1 MRPQR
6 PHGITEAG
14 KAESPR
20 DRLGPGN
27 PEQVTSTVGKR
38 AIASSPCP
46 DHHQDPYLRSKFEW
60 KERGAQLSSL
70 RGSVGPAHQK
80 YRQFSSLFFKV
91 L

>member
-20 DRLGPGN
+20 DRLGPGK
-27 PEQVTSTVGKR
+27 PGQVTSTVGKR
-38 AIASSPCP
+38 AIASPP
-46 DHHQDPYLRSKFEW
+46 RTNHHQNPNLRSKFEC

-70 RGSVGPAHQK
+70 RGSVVQLI
-80 YRQFSSLFFKV
+80 RSIDNFLVFFKDF
-91 L
+91 